1 MSNSFRSEMRISRGL
16 LPFLG
21 AMTPASSRLSIILPA
36 FWKPNWNL
44 RIMSELLRLPLLRA
58 NSTTWR

>member
-1 MSNSFRSEMRISRGL
+1 MSNSSREDIRSSRGL

-21 AMTPASSRLSIILPA
+21 AMTPESSRLSMILPA
-36 FWKPNWNL
+36 FWNPNWNL